1 MRLLFTLLYWES
13 VIVGFSNRFC
23 SCKYVEGTLKTNQN
37 WAFLARFCFLSEEGQ
52 FEYVIDYKEDQG
64 DINLLLYYDTDD
76 QWPAVYKSAKTCEER
91 EAVLNVQQNQLV
103 NMTARGEAARQFAG
117 CTFGAQSFTTPT
129 PLYTIN
135 IPTPKRRNDTSK
147 GTVAIKTS
155 STTPTTTTI
164 RVSTQ
169 TAPSLE
175 AESFGT
181 TAEVDQMSTW
191 AFSTESSFTSS
202 QEVFEAST
210 PVEVEAST
218 NGPELLLEIA
228 RETTMEPHVKIRKS
242 PIKKRSVPTKAPK
255 MRPKKSGRFINCHNA
270 RRFRSARERWW
281 FIAVSNCKATKGIDL
296 NYQLLMT
303 NGPPG
308 DYWREHFSADEFYI
322 LPILMGFSIAYSFLM
337 LGITVCSLELKQRQL
352 LHTTYK
358 IFVLSCVLQLLGI
371 LLMSIAYLK
380 MAVSGRESPK
390 TKRVGKNRIDQQFP
404 PTNQRLSG
412 NMLLGAS
419 ETCYLLLLLLLAKG
433 FTITRGRLPLKGT
446 VKLTIFM
453 CVYVTTYLT
462 IFVYEAV
469 VFDPGEV
476 LYLYESPAGYSLITL
491 RLCGWAMFIYSTVF
505 TLKRYP
511 EKSNFYYPFNI
522 FGTIWFVAGP
532 AFVLSANAYIDKWV
546 RESVVYAVLL
556 FIAFG
561 GHLMFLIL
569 TMPSVANKN
578 FPYHVRTT
586 QIGIMEVI
594 GTAGT
599 SSIEQFGHHA
609 YEPSL
614 GGREHTVIIPLTRRT
629 EEIFEGGMYNQKRFS
644 RAQITELPNDLDL
657 DNGETARD
665 AVMENVLSWSLAKSI
680 PAVDFAGFD
689 KIKHRRDSIGSA
701 TSKLTENSFQNEIN
715 TRRPSLSNH
724 LTLEDQ
730 NVAVCYEE
738 LVSHVPVDLF
748 TISKA
753 VDAASNEILPNGP
766 YRKLSK

>member
-91 EAVLNVQQNQLV
+91 EAVLNVQQNQL
-103 NMTARGEAARQFAG
+103 
-117 CTFGAQSFTTPT
+117 
-129 PLYTIN
+129 
-135 IPTPKRRNDTSK
+135 
-147 GTVAIKTS
+147 
-155 STTPTTTTI
+155 
-164 RVSTQ
+164 
-169 TAPSLE
+169 
-175 AESFGT
+175 
-181 TAEVDQMSTW
+181 
-191 AFSTESSFTSS
+191 
-202 QEVFEAST
+202 
-210 PVEVEAST
+210 
-218 NGPELLLEIA
+218 
-228 RETTMEPHVKIRKS
+228 
-242 PIKKRSVPTKAPK
+242 
-255 MRPKKSGRFINCHNA
+255 
-270 RRFRSARERWW
+270 
-281 FIAVSNCKATKGIDL
+281 GIDL

-629 EEIFEGGMYNQKRFS
+629 EEIFEGGQCVIAKPQFPRFALQGCTIRRGFHGRKS
-644 RAQITELPNDLDL
+644 PNCPTTWTWTM
-657 DNGETARD
+657 G
-665 AVMENVLSWSLAKSI
+665 
-680 PAVDFAGFD
+680 
-689 KIKHRRDSIGSA
+689 
-701 TSKLTENSFQNEIN
+701 KL
-715 TRRPSLSNH
+715 LGM
-724 LTLEDQ
+724 L
-730 NVAVCYEE
+730 
-738 LVSHVPVDLF
+738 
-748 TISKA
+748 
-753 VDAASNEILPNGP
+753 
-766 YRKLSK
+766 